1 PELSERVPGLPLP
14 IRSDPETERYRL
26 FDAVGSWLAACSIDE
41 PLVLVLDDL
50 HWAAKPTL
58 LLLRHVVRAGGGR
71 VLAVGT
77 YRDTEMA
84 HDHPLVDVLADL
96 RRREGVERFSL
107 SGLDSAGVAAFMSE
121 AAGRALGDDHLA
133 LARAIHDETE
143 GNPFFVREILRHLT
157 ETGAIDRREGA
168 WKTSLPVD
176 ELGIPEG
183 VREVVGRRLA
193 RLSKNSNRVLRLAS
207 VAGGDFE
214 LSVLGHAGDIDEDD
228 VLAALEEAAAAGLVI
243 ELPGGGRYRFAHA
256 LVRDTLYDALSATR
270 RLALHRRVAEAIE
283 TIHAT
288 SLEDY
293 LPALAHHW

>member
-1 PELSERVPGLPLP
+1 
-14 IRSDPETERYRL
+14 
-26 FDAVGSWLAACSIDE
+26 
-41 PLVLVLDDL
+41 
-50 HWAAKPTL
+50 
-58 LLLRHVVRAGGGR
+58 
-71 VLAVGT
+71 
-77 YRDTEMA
+77 
-84 HDHPLVDVLADL
+84 
-96 RRREGVERFSL
+96 
-107 SGLDSAGVAAFMSE
+107 
-121 AAGRALGDDHLA
+121 
-133 LARAIHDETE
+133 
-143 GNPFFVREILRHLT
+143 ILRHLT

-293 LPALAHHW
+293 LPALAHHWGRASAAAAKTHKAVDYATRAGHRALAQLAHDEAVAYYRQALEFLTAAEGPVDEAARLELLVSLGEAEHRAGEPA